1 MDVSVCMWWMDIRRI
16 MNVGEIKFLDLDSKL
31 MDVSLMINVDLL
43 IFIFFF

>member
-1 MDVSVCMWWMDIRRI
+1 

>member
-1 MDVSVCMWWMDIRRI
+1 
-16 MNVGEIKFLDLDSKL
+16 MNVGENKFLDLDSKL

>member
-1 MDVSVCMWWMDIRRI
+1 

-31 MDVSLMINVDLL
+31 MDVSLMLNVDLL